1 ARVESVR
8 LIRHPITLAAVLFL
22 VAIWVS
28 GWFTNQAN
36 QYPVLQDVDRDTQ
49 LGMML
54 LLGGAA
60 LIAGNLAVLRA
71 HRDGTT
77 ALSEVLVLTL
87 RLRPAAPLLAVL
99 PLGLL
104 AAALTGI
111 RVGLLALAPAAGRP
125 NPYELVTGP
134 VIVLLFGAIGV
145 LLGRLTRSAIVAPLM
160 LLG

>member
-1 ARVESVR
+1 
-8 LIRHPITLAAVLFL
+8 
-22 VAIWVS
+22 
-28 GWFTNQAN
+28 

-77 ALSEVLVLTL
+77 ALSEVLVLPM
-87 RLRPAAPLLAVL
+87 RLRTAAHLLAVL

-111 RVGLLALAPAAGRP
+111 RVGLLALAPAAGRR
-125 NPYELVTGP
+125 NPSELVTGP

-160 LLG
+160 LLGLLALLVVVPLLSNGGAARWFQPVVPEGDSAFTMPA